1 MNIGLIDV
9 DSHHYPNFA
18 LMRLSAWH
26 KVHGD
31 NVEWADAMF
40 GSDYDRVYKS
50 KIFTFS
56 PDDNTPQSC
65 VYLLNNNPFIDC
77 LLLFRHFNAD
87 EFNTERLFKRF

>member
-26 KVHGD
+26 KAHGD

-40 GSDYDRVYKS
+40 GSGYDRVNKS
-50 KIFTFS
+50 MIFT
-56 PDDNTPQSC
+56 SC
-65 VYLLNNNPFIDC
+65 KFEDFQPRKN
-77 LLLFRHFNAD
+77 
-87 EFNTERLFKRF
+87 FKCSEYFKTIKL